1 MHATHESEINNF
13 QEFQER
19 FFVRK
24 ATVRILC
31 KTSFITHHRHFFIH
45 LKALKINI
53 ATHIYIYNINP
64 CMYLYINVK
73 FLKETK
79 MILIL

>member
-1 MHATHESEINNF
+1 MCE
-13 QEFQER
+13 
-19 FFVRK
+19 
-24 ATVRILC
+24 
-31 KTSFITHHRHFFIH
+31 TSFITYHRHFSIH

-53 ATHIYIYNINP
+53 ATHTHIYNINP

-79 MILIL
+79 MVLTL